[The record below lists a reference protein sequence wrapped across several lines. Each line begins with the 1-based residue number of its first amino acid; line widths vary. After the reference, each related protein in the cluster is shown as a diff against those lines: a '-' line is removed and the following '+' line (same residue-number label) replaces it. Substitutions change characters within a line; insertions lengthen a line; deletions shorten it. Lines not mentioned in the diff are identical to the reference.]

1 MSVTTERAGDVVIIH
16 AGPARLMYPSLSE
29 FSTLVTG
36 ELAGGARKVVI
47 DLGNVEY
54 LDSAAIGCLMDIYRQ
69 STAAG
74 ATVKLAGVQKRVETM
89 LTLTG
94 ANEFLEMHADAAA
107 AIRSF

>member
-36 ELAGGARKVVI
+36 ELAGGARKIVI
-47 DLGNVEY
+47 DLGKVEY

-69 STAAG
+69 STTAG
-74 ATVKLAGVQKRVETM
+74 ATMKLASVQKRVETM

-107 AIRSF
+107 AIKSF

>member
-1 MSVTTERAGDVVIIH
+1 MTVTTERTGDVVIIH

-29 FSTLVTG
+29 FSTSVSA
-36 ELAGGARKVVI
+36 ELAGGARKLVI
-47 DLGNVEY
+47 DLGKVEY

-69 STAAG
+69 SSAAG

-94 ANEFLEMHADAAA
+94 ANQFLEMHPDSASAV
-107 AIRSF
+107 RSF

>member
-47 DLGNVEY
+47 DLGKVEY

-94 ANEFLEMHADAAA
+94 ANEFLEMHTDAAA
-107 AIRSF
+107 AIKSF

>member
-94 ANEFLEMHADAAA
+94 ANEFLEIHANAAA
-107 AIRSF
+107 AIESF

>member
-16 AGPARLMYPSLSE
+16 AGPPRLMYPSLSE

-47 DLGNVEY
+47 DLGKVEY

-69 STAAG
+69 SAAAG
-74 ATVKLAGVQKRVETM
+74 AMVKLAGVQKRVETM

-107 AIRSF
+107 AIKSF

>member
-47 DLGNVEY
+47 DLGKVEY

-107 AIRSF
+107 AIKSF

>member
-16 AGPARLMYPSLSE
+16 AAPARLMYPSLSE

-47 DLGNVEY
+47 DLGKVEY

-69 STAAG
+69 STASG

-107 AIRSF
+107 AIKSF

>member
-1 MSVTTERAGDVVIIH
+1 MSVTTERAGDVIIIH

-47 DLGNVEY
+47 DLGKVEY

-74 ATVKLAGVQKRVETM
+74 ARVKLAGVQKRVETM

-107 AIRSF
+107 AIKSF